1 MKCIKLILAGA
12 CALAVSG
19 IATAGDL
26 KIGVVRTDVLERD
39 FPMTPTQKKEQGEL
53 AKRDQDLK
61 KELAQLKLMSEK
73 LEKDGVTMAE
83 SDRKTKERE
92 LFVADQQFKTKAR
105 LFQEDLNTWRAANID
120 KNRAQVLKVIAKIAE
135 TEKFDVILQDA
146 VYVSTKLDI
155 TEKVI
160 KALTD
165 NASKQ

>member
-1 MKCIKLILAGA
+1 LKGIKFILATA
-12 CALAVSG
+12 CVLVASG
-19 IATAGDL
+19 VADANDL

-39 FPMTPTQKKEQGEL
+39 FPLTATQKKEQGEL

-61 KELAQLKLMSEK
+61 KELSQIKLLSEN
-73 LEKDGVTMAE
+73 LEKNAMTMAE
-83 SDRKTKERE
+83 NDRKQKERD

-105 LFQEDLNTWRAANID
+105 LFQEDLNSWRAANID

-146 VYVSTKLDI
+146 VYVAPKLDI

-160 KALTD
+160 KALAD
-165 NASKQ
+165 SAAK